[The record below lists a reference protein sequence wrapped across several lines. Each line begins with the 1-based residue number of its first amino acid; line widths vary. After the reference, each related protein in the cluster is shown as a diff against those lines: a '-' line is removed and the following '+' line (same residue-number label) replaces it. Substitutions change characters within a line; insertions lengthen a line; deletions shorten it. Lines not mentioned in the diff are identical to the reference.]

1 MIIIITY
8 NRILLYITEIRVMEL
23 IKNHKFNS
31 VKLLTSTC
39 LVLTAT
45 QNIAMADNTP
55 IELDT
60 LSIEGEENSG
70 YLTKKSA
77 SRKYVKPLLDTAQT
91 ITVVPK
97 QVIEDQGQ
105 QDLKA
110 ILSNISGITFNAGE
124 GGGGLGDSINIR
136 GFSANSNIQIDGLR
150 DSAQT
155 NRSDTFNLE
164 QVEVI
169 KGPNS
174 VFGGAGTTGGSINI
188 ITKRPLQES
197 FTKLS
202 GTLGT
207 DNYRR
212 LTLDTNQQL
221 TNNIFFRLNMMTH
234 ANDIAERDWA
244 DKKRW
249 GIAPSIAFG
258 LNTNTRLILSYVHQQ
273 DRNLPDYGV
282 PAIDG
287 KRIAGFSRSD
297 YLGWR
302 NLDQENTNSDI
313 LTAVFEHDF
322 NDNLTIQNQSRYS
335 YINRDTVIS
344 ASHINTSKLPAG
356 YFKPAGPQAYGRHS
370 KVDMW
375 INQTNLNAKFDTFG
389 LAHTALLGTEFS
401 HESYDRTTYSYN
413 IGNYYPSGGYPIGQ
427 HPGYWYGPASKR
439 HSARNQ
445 ATLVN
450 KAVYLFDSIA
460 LNKYVDIDVGLRYD
474 WIDGEAKSASVS
486 AKTGNRMPY
495 TSYDSNI
502 KKLSTRYGLVFKP
515 ADNGRIYVAYGTSFN
530 PSAEALA
537 STGGGVTAK
546 TESLDPEKNKT
557 WELGT
562 KWTFFDKRLELD
574 SAIFRV
580 EKSNA
585 RETMADGTTQLAG
598 KQRVQGFEMG
608 LTGKVT
614 EQWNIFANYTFLDSE
629 TLKAANTNSGIAK
642 KGQALGNT
650 PPHSF
655 NIWNTYQ
662 LPAGF
667 RIGYGAQYVSKRNV
681 TSSTQAKLPDYWVHN
696 AMLGYKINKN
706 VDLQLNVNNVFNKTY
721 VSRVRQVAG
730 TNARSSAIEYGD
742 ARTALLTM
750 NVSF

>member
-1 MIIIITY
+1 
-8 NRILLYITEIRVMEL
+8 MEL
-23 IKNHKFNS
+23 TPYPYKLTS
-31 VKLLTSTC
+31 VKLLTSTY
-39 LVLTAT
+39 LVLSCIQQVSAAESET
-45 QNIAMADNTP
+45 

-60 LSIEGEENSG
+60 LNIEGQENTG
-70 YLTKKSA
+70 YLVKKSA
-77 SRKYVKPLLDTAQT
+77 SKKYVKPLLDTPQT
-91 ITVVPK
+91 VTVIPK
-97 QVIEDQGQ
+97 QVIEDRGQ
-105 QDLKA
+105 QDLKE

-188 ITKRPLQES
+188 ITKRPQIENS
-197 FTKLS
+197 TKFS

-207 DNYRR
+207 DNYQR
-212 LTLDTNQQL
+212 LTVDTNQQL
-221 TNNIFFRLNMMTH
+221 AENIFFRLNMMTH

-249 GIAPSIAFG
+249 GVAPSIAFG
-258 LNTNTRLILSYVHQQ
+258 LNTDTRLILSYVHQQ
-273 DRNLPDYGV
+273 DRNTPDYGV
-282 PAIDG
+282 PAKDG

-322 NDNLTIQNQSRYS
+322 NENLSFQNQSRYS
-335 YINRDTVIS
+335 HINRDTVIS
-344 ASHINTSKLPAG
+344 ASHINTTGVPSG
-356 YFKPAGPQAYGRHS
+356 QFKPAGPQAYGRHS

-375 INQTNLNAKFDTFG
+375 INQSNLNMKFDTFG
-389 LAHTALLGTEFS
+389 LTHNAITGMEFS

-413 IGNYYPSGGYPIGQ
+413 IGSYYPSTGYPIGQ
-427 HPGYWYGPASKR
+427 HPGYWYGPTSKKD
-439 HSARNQ
+439 SARNQ

-450 KAVYLFDSIA
+450 KAIYAFDSIG
-460 LNKYVDIDVGLRYD
+460 LNKYFDLDIGLRYD
-474 WIDGEAKSASVS
+474 WVDGEAKSASVS
-486 AKTGNRMPY
+486 TTTGNRTAY
-495 TSYDSNI
+495 TKYDSNI

-515 ADNGRIYVAYGTSFN
+515 TDNGRIYIAYGTSFN

-537 STGGGVTAK
+537 STGAGVTAN

-557 WELGT
+557 WEIGT
-562 KWTFFDKRLELD
+562 KWSFFDKRLELD

-598 KQRVQGFEMG
+598 KQRVQGFELG
-608 LTGKVT
+608 LTGRVT

-629 TLKAANTNSGIAK
+629 TLKAANTATGIAK

-655 NIWNTYQ
+655 NIWNSYQ

-667 RIGYGAQYVSKRNV
+667 RVGYGAQYVSKRNV
-681 TSSTQAKLPDYWVHN
+681 TSSTRAKLPDYWVHN
-696 AMLGYKINKN
+696 AMLGYKVSEN
-706 VDLQLNVNNVFNKTY
+706 VDLQLNVNNIFNKTY

-730 TNARSSAIEYGD
+730 TNSRSSAIEYGD
-742 ARTALLTM
+742 ARTALLTL